1 MNIREI
7 NYGRVFVLSLFENIH
22 PLIAQSN
29 NDYGAGIVARRMLW
43 YESPYIWI
51 GAALIFMG
59 ILFLF
64 IRRNERN

>member
-7 NYGRVFVLSLFENIH
+7 KYGKLFVLLLFGNIH

-29 NDYGAGIVARRMLW
+29 NDYGAGVVARRILW

-51 GAALIFMG
+51 GAAMVFMG

-64 IRRNERN
+64 IKRNERN